1 MADIVGSV
9 IARRV
14 FQSGETNPLA
24 ESSLESRSMFH
35 RFRMLASVILSGVA
49 FIPTACTTIP
59 DADASVFE
67 IRAASIDPM
76 DGWTKSGTVIGGT
89 PVWISPYVVVDASG
103 VLIAEPIVDG
113 QNRNAV
119 LIDLDDAATGALLK
133 FTTGWLSRPVAV
145 FVDGKIVTTPIL
157 NSPLSRKFVIAGG
170 GMTEA
175 QAADLA
181 KRLRESD

>member
-1 MADIVGSV
+1 
-9 IARRV
+9 
-14 FQSGETNPLA
+14 
-24 ESSLESRSMFH
+24 MFH

-59 DADASVFE
+59 DADASIFE

-113 QNRNAV
+113 QDRNAV